1 MSEQFPTSAEIE
13 KANVDQLARWYRF
26 LLPQTAEQN
35 KLMDRISERLKK
47 AGGMTPAL
55 SKKIGY
61 GGV

>member
-1 MSEQFPTSAEIE
+1 MSQFPTAEEID
-13 KANVDQLARWYRF
+13 KADVEQLAKWYRF
-26 LLPQTAEQN
+26 LLPETPEQK
-35 KLMDRISERLKK
+35 KLMDRIADKFKK

>member
-1 MSEQFPTSAEIE
+1 MSQFPTTAEIE
-13 KANVDQLARWYRF
+13 KADVEQLAKWYRF
-26 LLPQTAEQN
+26 LLPETPEQN
-35 KLMDRISERLKK
+35 KLMDRICEKLKK

>member
-1 MSEQFPTSAEIE
+1 MSQFPTTAEIE
-13 KANVDQLARWYRF
+13 KADVEQLAKWYRF